1 LGGVSLQD
9 ALSWMNIYRELLAVD
24 EHGLQR
30 IRAVMAANSGEAD
43 EYEADVQPIV
53 AEIERAMVRLRY
65 WEEIVDRLQ

>member
-1 LGGVSLQD
+1 VGGVSLQD

-30 IRAVMAANSGEAD
+30 IRALMAAHSGEPD
-43 EYEADVQPIV
+43 EYEADARPIV

-65 WEEIVDRLQ
+65 WEEIVVRLQ

>member
-1 LGGVSLQD
+1 VGDGSLQD
-9 ALSWMNIYRELLAVD
+9 AQSWMNIYRELLAVD

-30 IRAVMAANSGEAD
+30 IRALMAARSGKVD
-43 EYEADVQPIV
+43 EYETDVQPIV